1 MTNVGFDTRSAH
13 STTLPCRGR
22 VGSPKAIRGGVP
34 GFASPAATLS
44 PPPRPLTRAD
54 LPPSG
59 GGDDHLR
66 RRVLTRIAG
75 VLTTLVALTLPAA
88 LHAQTPPGNYPD
100 KPVKIIVPFAPAGPT
115 DVVARLIATKL
126 SERLGRQFYI
136 ENVTGAGGN
145 TGMGQAARAAPD
157 GYTILFVSSS
167 YVVNPSLYPKIP
179 YDPYKDFIPVTVAGD
194 APNILLVHPSVPAKT
209 VGALIDYIRANPG
222 KVSYASAGTGTT
234 PHLSGELFRLS
245 MKLDI
250 VHVPFSGAGP
260 AIQSLAGGHTPMAF
274 TSLPPAIPLIQD
286 GKIRPL
292 AVSAEKRVAALPDVP
307 TLAEAGLA
315 DQEADTLQAV
325 LVPAGT
331 PRPIVDFLYREIKTI
346 VALPDIKER
355 FAMLGLDPVTNTPEE
370 FAAQIRKEIAKWG
383 KVIRDANIKIE

>member
-1 MTNVGFDTRSAH
+1 MWNVR
-13 STTLPCRGR
+13 
-22 VGSPKAIRGGVP
+22 I
-34 GFASPAATLS
+34 FALLAALVWPAAS
-44 PPPRPLTRAD
+44 
-54 LPPSG
+54 
-59 GGDDHLR
+59 
-66 RRVLTRIAG
+66 
-75 VLTTLVALTLPAA
+75 
-88 LHAQTPPGNYPD
+88 HAQTPPGNYPD
-100 KPVKIIVPFAPAGPT
+100 KPVKVIVPFAAGGPT

-126 SERLGRQFYI
+126 SERTGKQFYV
-136 ENVTGAGGN
+136 ENITGAGGN
-145 TGMGQAARAAPD
+145 AGMGQAARAVSD

-179 YDPYKDFIPVTVAGD
+179 YDPYKDFVPVTVAGD

-209 VGALIDYIRANPG
+209 VAELIDYIKANPG

-245 MKLDI
+245 LKLDI
-250 VHVPFSGAGP
+250 VHVPFNGAAP

-292 AVSAEKRVAALPDVP
+292 AVSAEKRVATLPDVP

-315 DQEADTLQAV
+315 DQEADTMQAV
-325 LVPAGT
+325 LMPAGT
-331 PRPIVDFLYREIKTI
+331 PRPIVDFLYREIKAI

-355 FAMLGLDPVTNTPEE
+355 FEVLGLEPVTNTPEE
-370 FAAQIRKEIAKWG
+370 FAAQIRREIAKWG
-383 KVIRDANIKIE
+383 RVIHDANIKME

>member
-1 MTNVGFDTRSAH
+1 
-13 STTLPCRGR
+13 
-22 VGSPKAIRGGVP
+22 
-34 GFASPAATLS
+34 
-44 PPPRPLTRAD
+44 
-54 LPPSG
+54 
-59 GGDDHLR
+59 
-66 RRVLTRIAG
+66 
-75 VLTTLVALTLPAA
+75 
-88 LHAQTPPGNYPD
+88 
-100 KPVKIIVPFAPAGPT
+100 
-115 DVVARLIATKL
+115 
-126 SERLGRQFYI
+126 
-136 ENVTGAGGN
+136 
-145 TGMGQAARAAPD
+145 
-157 GYTILFVSSS
+157 VSSS

-209 VGALIDYIRANPG
+209 VGELIDYIRANPG

-315 DQEADTLQAV
+315 DQEADNSSGR
-325 LVPAGT
+325 AGAGRYAT
-331 PRPIVDFLYREIKTI
+331 PDRRLPLPRDQDDRRSAGHQGTFYGARPRSGHQYARGICNADQERDRQVGKGDPRREYQ
-346 VALPDIKER
+346 D
-355 FAMLGLDPVTNTPEE
+355 
-370 FAAQIRKEIAKWG
+370 
-383 KVIRDANIKIE
+383 

>member
-1 MTNVGFDTRSAH
+1 MWNVR
-13 STTLPCRGR
+13 
-22 VGSPKAIRGGVP
+22 I
-34 GFASPAATLS
+34 FALLAALVWPAAS
-44 PPPRPLTRAD
+44 
-54 LPPSG
+54 
-59 GGDDHLR
+59 
-66 RRVLTRIAG
+66 
-75 VLTTLVALTLPAA
+75 
-88 LHAQTPPGNYPD
+88 HAQTPPGNYPD
-100 KPVKIIVPFAPAGPT
+100 KPVKVIVPFAAGGPT

-126 SERLGRQFYI
+126 SERTGKQFYV
-136 ENVTGAGGN
+136 ENITGAGGN
-145 TGMGQAARAAPD
+145 AGMGQAARAVSD

-179 YDPYKDFIPVTVAGD
+179 YDPYKDFVPVTVAGD

-209 VGALIDYIRANPG
+209 VAELIDYIKANPG

-245 MKLDI
+245 LKLDI
-250 VHVPFSGAGP
+250 VHVPFNGAAP

-292 AVSAEKRVAALPDVP
+292 AVSAEKRVATLPDVP

-315 DQEADTLQAV
+315 DQEADTMQAV
-325 LVPAGT
+325 LMPAGT
-331 PRPIVDFLYREIKTI
+331 PRPIVDFLYREIKAI

-355 FAMLGLDPVTNTPEE
+355 FAVLGLEPVTNTPEE
-370 FAAQIRKEIAKWG
+370 FAAQIRREIAKWG
-383 KVIRDANIKIE
+383 RVIHDANIKME

>member
-1 MTNVGFDTRSAH
+1 MRSM
-13 STTLPCRGR
+13 RI
-22 VGSPKAIRGGVP
+22 GSVVAVLAALAVP
-34 GFASPAATLS
+34 ATAQAQSPA
-44 PPPRPLTRAD
+44 
-54 LPPSG
+54 
-59 GGDDHLR
+59 
-66 RRVLTRIAG
+66 
-75 VLTTLVALTLPAA
+75 
-88 LHAQTPPGNYPD
+88 NYPD

-115 DVVARLIATKL
+115 DVVARLVAAKL

-145 TGMGQAARAAPD
+145 TGMGQAARSAPD

-167 YVVNPSLYPKIP
+167 YVVNPSLYPKVP

-209 VGALIDYIRANPG
+209 VAELIDFIRANPG
-222 KVSYASAGTGTT
+222 KVSYGSAGTGTT

-245 MKLDI
+245 QKLDI
-250 VHVPFSGAGP
+250 VHVPFGGAGP

-292 AVSAEKRVAALPDVP
+292 AVSAAKRVAAVPGVP
-307 TLAEAGLA
+307 TLAEAGLP

-331 PRPIVDFLYREIKTI
+331 PRPIVEFLYREIKAI
-346 VALPDIKER
+346 VALPDVKER
-355 FAMLGLDPVTNTPEE
+355 FEVLGLDPVTNTPDE
-370 FAAQIRKEIAKWG
+370 FAAQIRTEIAKWG
-383 KVIRDANIKIE
+383 RVIHDANIRME

>member
-1 MTNVGFDTRSAH
+1 MRSM
-13 STTLPCRGR
+13 RI
-22 VGSPKAIRGGVP
+22 GSVVAVLAALAVP
-34 GFASPAATLS
+34 ATAQAQSPA
-44 PPPRPLTRAD
+44 
-54 LPPSG
+54 
-59 GGDDHLR
+59 
-66 RRVLTRIAG
+66 
-75 VLTTLVALTLPAA
+75 
-88 LHAQTPPGNYPD
+88 NYPD

-115 DVVARLIATKL
+115 DVVARLVAAKL

-145 TGMGQAARAAPD
+145 TGMGQAARSAPD

-167 YVVNPSLYPKIP
+167 YVVNPSLYPKVP

-209 VGALIDYIRANPG
+209 VAELVDFIRANPG
-222 KVSYASAGTGTT
+222 KVSYGSAGTGTT

-245 MKLDI
+245 QKLDI
-250 VHVPFSGAGP
+250 VHVPFGGAGP

-292 AVSAEKRVAALPDVP
+292 AVSAAKRVAAVPGVP
-307 TLAEAGLA
+307 TLAEAGLP

-331 PRPIVDFLYREIKTI
+331 PRPIVEFLYREIKAI
-346 VALPDIKER
+346 VALPDVKER
-355 FAMLGLDPVTNTPEE
+355 FEVLGLDPVTNTPDE
-370 FAAQIRKEIAKWG
+370 FAAQIRTEIAKWG
-383 KVIRDANIKIE
+383 RVIHDANIRME

>member
-1 MTNVGFDTRSAH
+1 MNE
-13 STTLPCRGR
+13 TLGDEERR
-22 VGSPKAIRGGVP
+22 QVMWNLRFIVTVAALT
-34 GFASPAATLS
+34 FAAASP
-44 PPPRPLTRAD
+44 
-54 LPPSG
+54 
-59 GGDDHLR
+59 
-66 RRVLTRIAG
+66 
-75 VLTTLVALTLPAA
+75 
-88 LHAQTPPGNYPD
+88 AQTPPGNYPE

-145 TGMGQAARAAPD
+145 TGMGQAARSAPD

-194 APNILLVHPSVPAKT
+194 APNILLVHPSVPAKA
-209 VGALIDYIRANPG
+209 VGELIDYIRANPG

-250 VHVPFSGAGP
+250 VHVPFGGAGP

-315 DQEADTLQAV
+315 DQEADNSSGR
-325 LVPAGT
+325 AGAGRYAT
-331 PRPIVDFLYREIKTI
+331 PDRRLPLPRDQDDRRSAGHQGTFYGARPRSGHQYARGICNADQERDRQVGKGDPRREYQ
-346 VALPDIKER
+346 D
-355 FAMLGLDPVTNTPEE
+355 
-370 FAAQIRKEIAKWG
+370 
-383 KVIRDANIKIE
+383 

>member
-1 MTNVGFDTRSAH
+1 MLNART
-13 STTLPCRGR
+13 
-22 VGSPKAIRGGVP
+22 GGMLIGAVLAAAALA
-34 GFASPAATLS
+34 FPAAS
-44 PPPRPLTRAD
+44 
-54 LPPSG
+54 
-59 GGDDHLR
+59 
-66 RRVLTRIAG
+66 
-75 VLTTLVALTLPAA
+75 
-88 LHAQTPPGNYPD
+88 HAQSPPGNYPD
-100 KPVKIIVPFAPAGPT
+100 KPVRIIVPFAPAGPT
-115 DVVARLIATKL
+115 DVVARLIAAKL
-126 SERLGRQFYI
+126 SERTGKQFYI

-179 YDPYKDFIPVTVAGD
+179 YDPYRDFVPVTVAGD

-209 VGALIDYIRANPG
+209 VKELIDYIKANPG
-222 KVSYASAGTGTT
+222 KVSYGSAGTGTT

-245 MKLDI
+245 QNLDI

-260 AIQSLAGGHTPMAF
+260 AIQALAGGHTPMAF

-286 GKIRPL
+286 GTIRAL
-292 AVSAEKRVAALPDVP
+292 GVSSARRVAALPNVP
-307 TLAEAGLA
+307 TLAEAGLP

-331 PRPIVDFLYREIKTI
+331 PRGIVDFLYREIKTI

-355 FAMLGLDPVTNTPEE
+355 FEVLGLDPVTNTPEE
-370 FAAQIRKEIAKWG
+370 FTAQIRKEIAKWG
-383 KVIRDANIKIE
+383 KVIRDANIKID

>member
-1 MTNVGFDTRSAH
+1 MMLIARIGILAVATALAFQV
-13 STTLPCRGR
+13 
-22 VGSPKAIRGGVP
+22 
-34 GFASPAATLS
+34 ASY
-44 PPPRPLTRAD
+44 
-54 LPPSG
+54 
-59 GGDDHLR
+59 
-66 RRVLTRIAG
+66 
-75 VLTTLVALTLPAA
+75 
-88 LHAQTPPGNYPD
+88 AQTPPGNYPD

-126 SERLGRQFYI
+126 SERLGKQFYI

-145 TGMGQAARAAPD
+145 TGMGQAARSAPD

-209 VGALIDYIRANPG
+209 VGELIDYIRANPG

-260 AIQSLAGGHTPMAF
+260 AIQSIAGGHTPMAF
-274 TSLPPAIPLIQD
+274 TSLPPA
-286 GKIRPL
+286 
-292 AVSAEKRVAALPDVP
+292 
-307 TLAEAGLA
+307 AGLP
-315 DQEADTLQAV
+315 DQEADTLQAA

-355 FAMLGLDPVTNTPEE
+355 FAVLGLDPVTNTPEE
-370 FAAQIRKEIAKWG
+370 FAAQIKKEIAKWG
-383 KVIRDANIKIE
+383 KVIHDANIKME